1 MSPGAAT
8 EAAVTARTLSRRLRP
23 VDPLAAGVALA
34 FLGGSL
40 LGLLSARAMGWL
52 G

>member
-1 MSPGAAT
+1 MRSAAVRFGARRRGPGGPLLMGAAI
-8 EAAVTARTLSRRLRP
+8 
-23 VDPLAAGVALA
+23 A
-34 FLGGSL
+34 FLSGCV

>member
-1 MSPGAAT
+1 MRTAAMRIGIRRRGPSGPLLLGAAI
-8 EAAVTARTLSRRLRP
+8 
-23 VDPLAAGVALA
+23 A
-34 FLGGSL
+34 FLGGCV